1 MSQSLANFL
10 FENKTEKNSGVS
22 PTHTKIGDKDL
33 NIYPGSY
40 NIPDDKLSTFQP
52 IYYNDVFVNNKMEY
66 LTEKQSG
73 LTTHVDLDF
82 RYNWDVD
89 TRQHDKQAVED
100 IVFCYLDNLKHIF
113 IIPEDINFDVFV
125 MEKPNVNRLEDKTLT
140 KDGIHITIGL
150 QMDAIYQLHLR
161 KLVMDEVQKKID
173 LPLINSWDSVFDEGI
188 SKLTTNWQMFG
199 SRKPGNKAYQLTRH
213 YSITG
218 YDFNDNAFSM
228 EDTDNPEITFELFQ
242 KLSTHYTQNPKLEYK
257 FDIPLNKTNKIT
269 IKEPSVSIKQTG
281 KIEEEP
287 KYNELNYYLD
297 NGFLQLIKTKKDH
310 LNFTKIGYAIYNTW
324 GEEGLNI
331 YLKIAESHSD
341 NYDVSVYT
349 DRYEK
354 VISKTDERTNCKKVS
369 IITIF
374 YIFQEYDASLYAKLT
389 TELRK
394 LSLKTD
400 TASINDYLEITI
412 YSQTEFDFA
421 KVLFEMY
428 KDTYKCVDKE
438 KKRWY
443 YFNGVVWIE
452 DKGITIRTKISV
464 EMFTKYEFIQSNIM
478 DQMNGLDQNGDIY
491 ESLKKKSK
499 LIYEIQ
505 KKIKGTTVKNNII
518 KEAMDLFY
526 DAKFYDKLDNKPY
539 LFAFNNC
546 VFDLKTGLKIHP
558 NKDDYLSITC
568 GYDYDDNYDP
578 NLIVELNK
586 IISTILFDK
595 ELKDYYMSVLAT
607 GLCGVTLQKF
617 HIATGTGGNGKSILN
632 SLALDCV
639 GKYGYKLKPA
649 ILQEDIKTGANPE
662 VANLHKKRFVVSQE
676 PDKNRKLKSS
686 TIKEIT
692 GDKDLNAR
700 GLYSSDTETKLS
712 ITLIMEC
719 NEMPIIDETG
729 GGVGRR
735 LVAAPFELQALE
747 AKDYNNLSE
756 TDKNS
761 GKYALQNTEY
771 ITDEFRTKYK
781 QALFMIL
788 LGSFKKFVEDKLNI
802 PSPPKICL
810 TKTKDYMATSDDIF
824 CWFESY
830 YEPLSTK
837 ELKTDADIPVSLT
850 KIHGLFTSSEVF
862 RNMSKEQK
870 RSYNRKNFL
879 EKIENNL
886 FLRKSIIYRDTS
898 YNGTQL
904 KANSIIGWKTIKTEE

>member
-1 MSQSLANFL
+1 MTQSLANSL
-10 FENKTEKNSGVS
+10 FENKIVKNSGVS

-40 NIPDDKLSTFQP
+40 HISDDKLSTFHQS
-52 IYYNDVFVNNKMEY
+52 YYNEVFVNNKMEY

-89 TRQHDKQAVED
+89 TRQHDKQIVEE
-100 IVFCYLDNLKHIF
+100 IVFCYLDNLKKIF
-113 IIPEDINFDVFV
+113 VFSEDINFDVFV

-150 QMDAIYQLHLR
+150 QMDARYQLHLR

-199 SRKPGNKAYQLTRH
+199 SRKPGNEAYKLVYH

-218 YDFNDNAFSM
+218 YDPNDKEFSI

-242 KLSTHYTQNPKLEYK
+242 KLSTHYTQNSKLEYK
-257 FDIPLNKTNKIT
+257 FDIPLNKKPIKP
-269 IKEPSVSIKQTG
+269 IKEPSVSIKQS
-281 KIEEEP
+281 IEDCQTYKEI
-287 KYNELNYYLD
+287 NYLLD
-297 NGFLQLIKTKKDH
+297 NGFLDLIKTKKDH
-310 LNFTKIGYAIYNTW
+310 SNFTKIGYAIYNTW
-324 GEEGLNI
+324 GEEGLSL
-331 YLKIAESHSD
+331 YLKMSESHSD

-349 DRYEK
+349 DRYK
-354 VISKTDERTNCKKVS
+354 DIISKVKSS
-369 IITIF
+369 ISVGTVF
-374 YIFQEYDASLYAKLT
+374 FIFQEYDATLYAKLMAD
-389 TELRK
+389 LRK
-394 LSLKTD
+394 LSLTTKE
-400 TASINDYLEITI
+400 ARVNYFIEETI
-412 YSQTEFDFA
+412 FSQTEVDFA
-421 KVLFEMY
+421 NVLFEMY

-438 KKRWY
+438 KNRWY
-443 YFNGVVWIE
+443 YFNSFVWVE
-452 DKGITIRTKISV
+452 DKGITLRTKISV
-464 EMFTKYEFIQSNIM
+464 EMFTKYEFMKDKIEE
-478 DQMNGLDQNGDIY
+478 QMLSVDAKGDVY
-491 ESLKKKSK
+491 ELLKKKSK
-499 LIYEIQ
+499 LISEIQ
-505 KKIKGTTVKNNII
+505 KKIKGTTIKNNII
-518 KEAMDLFY
+518 KEAKDLFW
-526 DAKFYDKLDNKPY
+526 DADFYDKLDNKPY

-546 VFDLKTGLKIHP
+546 IFDLKTGLKITP

-595 ELKDYYMSVLAT
+595 DLKDYYMSVLAT
-607 GLCGVTLQKF
+607 GLCGNTLQKF

-649 ILQEDIKTGANPE
+649 VLQEDIKTGANPE
-662 VANLHKKRFVVSQE
+662 VANIHKKRLVISQE
-676 PDKNRKLKSS
+676 PDKNRKIKAS
-686 TIKEIT
+686 TMKEIT

-700 GLYSSDTETKLS
+700 GLYSSNTETMLN

-719 NEMPIIDETG
+719 NDMPIIDETG

-735 LVAAPFELQALE
+735 LVAVPFVLNALE
-747 AKDYNNLSE
+747 EKDFNALSE
-756 TDKNS
+756 QDKIC

-771 ITDEFRTKYK
+771 ISNEFRTKYK

-788 LGSFKKFVEDKLNI
+788 IDYFKKFVENKLNI
-802 PSPPKICL
+802 PTPPKICL
-810 TKTKDYMATSDDIF
+810 NKTKDYMATSDDIF

-830 YEPLSTK
+830 YEPLTTEELNTK
-837 ELKTDADIPVSLT
+837 VDVPISLSDIHS
-850 KIHGLFTSSEVF
+850 LFTSSEVF

-886 FLRKSIIYRDTS
+886 FLRKHLILRKAR
-898 YNGTQL
+898 YNGAQL
-904 KANSIIGWKTIKTEE
+904 TSDCIIGWKIMNLE

>member
-1 MSQSLANFL
+1 
-10 FENKTEKNSGVS
+10 
-22 PTHTKIGDKDL
+22 
-33 NIYPGSY
+33 
-40 NIPDDKLSTFQP
+40 
-52 IYYNDVFVNNKMEY
+52 
-66 LTEKQSG
+66 
-73 LTTHVDLDF
+73 
-82 RYNWDVD
+82 
-89 TRQHDKQAVED
+89 
-100 IVFCYLDNLKHIF
+100 
-113 IIPEDINFDVFV
+113 
-125 MEKPNVNRLEDKTLT
+125 
-140 KDGIHITIGL
+140 
-150 QMDAIYQLHLR
+150 
-161 KLVMDEVQKKID
+161 
-173 LPLINSWDSVFDEGI
+173 
-188 SKLTTNWQMFG
+188 
-199 SRKPGNKAYQLTRH
+199 
-213 YSITG
+213 
-218 YDFNDNAFSM
+218 
-228 EDTDNPEITFELFQ
+228 
-242 KLSTHYTQNPKLEYK
+242 LSTHYTQNPKLEYK
-257 FDIPLNKTNKIT
+257 FDIPLNKTNK
-269 IKEPSVSIKQTG
+269 KSLVSIKQTSES
-281 KIEEEP
+281 EEEP
-287 KYNELNYYLD
+287 QTEKINYFLD

-310 LNFTKIGYAIYNTW
+310 SNFTKFGYAIYNTW
-324 GEEGLNI
+324 GEEGLNL
-331 YLKIAESHSD
+331 YLKMAESHSD
-341 NYDVSVYT
+341 NYDASVYT
-349 DRYEK
+349 DRYK
-354 VISKTDERTNCKKVS
+354 DVISKVKSNISVS
-369 IITIF
+369 TVF
-374 YIFQEYDASLYAKLT
+374 YIFQEYDAALYTKLMANF
-389 TELRK
+389 RK
-394 LSLKTD
+394 LKLKTD
-400 TASINDYLEITI
+400 TACINDYLEITI

-421 KVLFEMY
+421 KVLYEMY

-478 DQMNGLDQNGDIY
+478 DQMNGLDQTGDIY

-499 LIYEIQ
+499 LISEIQ

-546 VFDLKTGLKIHP
+546 VFDLKTGLKINP

-568 GYDYDDNYDP
+568 GYDYNDNYDP

-586 IISTILFDK
+586 IIYTILFDK

-662 VANLHKKRFVVSQE
+662 VANLHKKRLVISQE
-676 PDKNRKLKSS
+676 PDKNKKLKSS

-700 GLYSSDTETKLS
+700 GLYSGDTVTKLS

-729 GGVGRR
+729 GGIGRR
-735 LVAAPFELQALE
+735 LNTIPFELKALE
-747 AKDYNNLSE
+747 AKDYDNLTE

-788 LGSFKKFVEDKLNI
+788 LGSFKKFVEDNYNI
-802 PSPPKICL
+802 LSAPKICL

-830 YEPLSTK
+830 YEPLSTE
-837 ELKTDADIPVSLT
+837 ELKTDTDIPISLT

-862 RNMSKEQK
+862 RNMSKEQR

-886 FLRKSIIYRDTS
+886 FLRKHVIYRDTS

-904 KANSIIGWKTIKTEE
+904 KTNSIIGWKTIKTEE